1 MDRFASME
9 ALVRVVETGS
19 FSAAARHLKVRQP
32 AISKAIAQL
41 ESRLGVRLLVR
52 STRRLAPTEAGR
64 GFYERAKR
72 ALEEAQEA
80 DLAATGAARGLTGR
94 LRFSAA
100 VTFARLHVIPLLPS
114 FLAQHPALAVEAV
127 LDDRSVD
134 LIEEGI
140 DVALRM
146 GELANSRATARQVG
160 RTRRVVL
167 GSASYFA
174 HAGEPKKP
182 SDLLH
187 HSVVIYAQGGGG
199 TTWTFA
205 NPRNT
210 ETETVKLRNNLSI
223 TAAEGVR
230 EAVFAGMGLCV
241 ATEWMFQPALKQG
254 RVKQVLPD
262 WTLPDLDLW
271 AVFPAGRRANAKAR
285 AFADFVAT
293 ALQETNFALDRSA
306 TINAIDPMRP
316 LKKK

>member
-19 FSAAARHLKVRQP
+19 FSAAARQLRVRQP

-52 STRRLAPTEAGR
+52 STRRLAPTEAGQV
-64 GFYERAKR
+64 FYERAKR

-80 DLAATGAARGLTGR
+80 DLAATGASRGLSGR

-100 VTFARLHVIPLLPS
+100 VTFARLHVIPRLPL
-114 FLAQHPALAVEAV
+114 FLAEHPALAVEAV

-146 GELANSRATARQVG
+146 GELANSGATARHMG

-167 GSASYFA
+167 ASDSYFA
-174 HAGEPKKP
+174 REGEPTIP
-182 SDLLH
+182 SDLPD
-187 HSVVIYAQGGGG
+187 HSAVIYAQGGGG
-199 TTWTFA
+199 TTWTFQKSGV
-205 NPRNT
+205 T
-210 ETETVKLRNNLSI
+210 EAIKLKNNISI

-241 ATEWMFQPALKQG
+241 TSEWMFQPELQQG
-254 RVKQVLPD
+254 KVRQVLSD
-262 WTLPDLDLW
+262 WSLPDFDLW
-271 AVFPAGRRANAKAR
+271 AVFPSGRQASAKAR
-285 AFADFVAT
+285 AFAQFVAT
-293 ALQETNFALDRSA
+293 ILQDSSFASARSA
-306 TINAIDPMRP
+306 AA
-316 LKKK
+316 KSKSK